1 MDPIT
6 LSNGATLSFASLA
19 SDATLVFGGVIAVTV
34 LVAGFYLIRR
44 LINGVK
50 QSPLFFFNLI
60 FSKAFL
66 FFELSLFFMSFP
78 TH

>member
-50 QSPLFFFNLI
+50 
-60 FSKAFL
+60 
-66 FFELSLFFMSFP
+66 
-78 TH
+78 